1 MIESDILRDY
11 RLRFGH
17 KLIALMA
24 VSSFLLGGVGCDSK
38 ATNSGANMVQV
49 FYLPIGMETLVG
61 VSTND
66 LETRGKRCRIDTK
79 RDVDK
84 IMRILNSARP
94 VKAPGEAFEDKTV
107 RVKLV
112 EETQQ
117 GMHVIAVVE
126 NQGSLKRGDGS
137 EGVLSPSDLS
147 DLKKIIEAHLSK

>member
-1 MIESDILRDY
+1 M
-11 RLRFGH
+11 
-17 KLIALMA
+17 AL
-24 VSSFLLGGVGCDSK
+24 SGFLLGGVGCDSK
-38 ATNSGANMVQV
+38 AARSGVNVIQV

-61 VSTND
+61 VTTND
-66 LETRGKRCRIDTK
+66 LESRGKRCRIDTR
-79 RDVDK
+79 RDIDK
-84 IMRILNSARP
+84 IMEILNSARP
-94 VKAPGEAFEDKTV
+94 AKAPGEAFEDKTV

-117 GMHVIAVVE
+117 GMHVIAVIE